1 MDRTDIQIT
10 TALSSLRAHTRPH
23 GGKCGGEGDGGLEV
37 HEHLHTSR
45 AALQRHLQPPCGQR
59 RAHSYHPGRHPPP
72 GPPAVPGEQSS
83 GGAAGVCGLPWLLQR
98 PAPRQP
104 QTPPLSRSDLQV
116 DGMGHPHDSGDRV
129 RQSHLAQVVLQP
141 RNGARNGP
149 RPGRTAAAAA
159 QPAPTLVLC
168 TLTVAVWLL
177 AARAISIRHK
187 APAAALRVP
196 ATPRACSKRSAACN
210 TLAKRKPAEKHQPDG
225 AVPASTRAQVS
236 GSPRRWIS
244 RSD

>member
-1 MDRTDIQIT
+1 MERETVDLKSTNTSIQATPTPPTVTLWPTPCSQLPSGPASAAWTTGRTWG
-10 TALSSLRAHTRPH
+10 A
-23 GGKCGGEGDGGLEV
+23 K
-37 HEHLHTSR
+37 
-45 AALQRHLQPPCGQR
+45 
-59 RAHSYHPGRHPPP
+59 
-72 GPPAVPGEQSS
+72 SS

-149 RPGRTAAAAA
+149 RRGRTAAAAA

>member
-1 MDRTDIQIT
+1 VDLKSTNTAIQAAPRSNIT
-10 TALSSLRAHTRPH
+10 CSYPAANAVLAATTRAGIRRLDHRPYL
-23 GGKCGGEGDGGLEV
+23 G
-37 HEHLHTSR
+37 S
-45 AALQRHLQPPCGQR
+45 
-59 RAHSYHPGRHPPP
+59 
-72 GPPAVPGEQSS
+72 SS

-149 RPGRTAAAAA
+149 RPGRTAAAAP
-159 QPAPTLVLC
+159 QPAPTLVVC
-168 TLTVAVWLL
+168 TLTVAVRLL

-187 APAAALRVP
+187 ASATALRVP
-196 ATPRACSKRSAACN
+196 AAPRACSKRSTACN
-210 TLAKRKPAEKHQPDG
+210 TLAKGKPTEKHQPDR

-236 GSPRRWIS
+236 RSPRH
-244 RSD
+244 

>member
-1 MDRTDIQIT
+1 MERETVDLKSTNISIQ
-10 TALSSLRAHTRPH
+10 AAPSSNATYSHPVANAVLAATIRAGIRRLDHRPYL
-23 GGKCGGEGDGGLEV
+23 G
-37 HEHLHTSR
+37 S
-45 AALQRHLQPPCGQR
+45 
-59 RAHSYHPGRHPPP
+59 
-72 GPPAVPGEQSS
+72 SS

-104 QTPPLSRSDLQV
+104 QTPPLSRSDLQI

-149 RPGRTAAAAA
+149 RRGRTAAAAA

-177 AARAISIRHK
+177 AGRAISIRHK

>member
-1 MDRTDIQIT
+1 MERETVDLKSTNTSIQAAPRSNT
-10 TALSSLRAHTRPH
+10 TWSHPAANAVLAATIRA
-23 GGKCGGEGDGGLEV
+23 GI
-37 HEHLHTSR
+37 
-45 AALQRHLQPPCGQR
+45 R
-59 RAHSYHPGRHPPP
+59 RLDH
-72 GPPAVPGEQSS
+72 SS

-116 DGMGHPHDSGDRV
+116 DGTGHPHDSGDRV

-177 AARAISIRHK
+177 AGRAISIRHK

-196 ATPRACSKRSAACN
+196 ATPRACSKRS
-210 TLAKRKPAEKHQPDG
+210 LP
-225 AVPASTRAQVS
+225 
-236 GSPRRWIS
+236 
-244 RSD
+244 